1 MKRTLADKERER
13 LGEAFPALAL
23 DSPRVPARVTGIM
36 RLDSGVGFSIDLE
49 IPGSYPRGIP
59 KLRCHPKE
67 IPWSMD
73 RHVEPGT
80 GLACL
85 CVSSEYRKHWPP
97 GSDLTDFLEV
107 LVRPYLVG
115 QAYYQAHGR
124 WPPGHERSH
133 GVAGIIEAYKEL
145 LAPLESVSLPVI
157 VSFMKLLA
165 RKTHPKGHELC
176 PCGSGMRLR
185 NCHRSLLGEF
195 RQEVDPEH
203 AGQDLKRV
211 LGSIPTRTCRSEAS
225 ERSRSEMDGGKP
237 R

>member
-1 MKRTLADKERER
+1 MKRTLAAKERER
-13 LGEAFPALAL
+13 LGEGFPALAL
-23 DSPRVPARVTGIM
+23 DTSQVPARVAGIM
-36 RLDSGVGFSIDLE
+36 WLDSGVGFSIDLE
-49 IPGSYPRGIP
+49 IPGNYPRGIP

-85 CVSSEYRKHWPP
+85 CVSSEYRIHWPR

-124 WPPGHERSH
+124 WPPDHERSH

-145 LAPLESVSLPVI
+145 LAPLGAVSLSVI
-157 VSFMKLLA
+157 AHFMRLLA
-165 RKTHPKGHELC
+165 RKTHPKGHDTC
-176 PCGSGMRLR
+176 PCGSATRLR
-185 NCHRSLLGEF
+185 NCHRSLLMDL
-195 RQEVDPEH
+195 RQIVDPEH
-203 AGQDLKRV
+203 ARADLQRLDQYQRQGDKSLYPPGAR
-211 LGSIPTRTCRSEAS
+211 AK
-225 ERSRSEMDGGKP
+225 SRQG